1 MNTNNSEPIV
11 LLSIDP
17 SNERNPLK
25 TERKRKEGEE
35 KKRISQG
42 REKKK
47 KKKKES
53 RHLRELFLVATRME
67 GIGQPESETRMVRG
81 GK

>member
-1 MNTNNSEPIV
+1 MNANNSEPIV

-17 SNERNPLK
+17 SNERKNPLK

-35 KKRISQG
+35 EPNITRKR
-42 REKKK
+42 EE

>member
-25 TERKRKEGEE
+25 IERKRKEGEE
-35 KKRISQG
+35 EPNITRKR
-42 REKKK
+42 EE

>member
-1 MNTNNSEPIV
+1 MNANNSEPIV

-25 TERKRKEGEE
+25 IERKRKEGEE
-35 KKRISQG
+35 KPNITRKR
-42 REKKK
+42 EE
-47 KKKKES
+47 KKKES

>member
-1 MNTNNSEPIV
+1 MNANNSEPIV

-25 TERKRKEGEE
+25 IERKRKEGEE
-35 KKRISQG
+35 EANITRKR
-42 REKKK
+42 EE
-47 KKKKES
+47 KKKES

>member
-25 TERKRKEGEE
+25 IERKRKEGEKE
-35 KKRISQG
+35 ANITRKR
-42 REKKK
+42 EEE

>member
-17 SNERNPLK
+17 SNERKNPLK
-25 TERKRKEGEE
+25 IERKRKEGEE
-35 KKRISQG
+35 EPNITRKR
-42 REKKK
+42 EEE

>member
-1 MNTNNSEPIV
+1 MNANNSEPIV

-25 TERKRKEGEE
+25 IERKRKEGEE
-35 KKRISQG
+35 EPNITRKR
-42 REKKK
+42 EE
-47 KKKKES
+47 KKKES

>member
-1 MNTNNSEPIV
+1 MNANNSEPIV

-17 SNERNPLK
+17 SNERKNPLK
-25 TERKRKEGEE
+25 IERKRKEGEE
-35 KKRISQG
+35 EANITRKR
-42 REKKK
+42 EEE

>member
-25 TERKRKEGEE
+25 IERKRKEGEE
-35 KKRISQG
+35 EPNITRKR
-42 REKKK
+42 EE
-47 KKKKES
+47 KKKES

>member
-1 MNTNNSEPIV
+1 MNANNSEPIV

-17 SNERNPLK
+17 SNERKNPLK
-25 TERKRKEGEE
+25 IERKRKEGEE
-35 KKRISQG
+35 EPNITRKR
-42 REKKK
+42 EE
-47 KKKKES
+47 KKKES